1 MSCQDG
7 WHAIDQLDRFI
18 GTTSM
23 DLKIKNSDVF
33 VFPNSTARS
42 IRTKGEFTT
51 FIDPMNIFNKFRYI
65 GNRTYTVD
73 KYSGKST
80 ANGQSIFLDGIITRD
95 LFIIL
100 MDTEGFRVAQIHL
113 YNERFEIIDTLNQNG
128 VDQRT
133 QIEAIDMVYD

>member
-1 MSCQDG
+1 
-7 WHAIDQLDRFI
+7 
-18 GTTSM
+18 M

-33 VFPNSTARS
+33 VFPNSTVKS
-42 IRTKGEFTT
+42 IRTNGEFTT
-51 FIDPMNIFNKFRYI
+51 FIDPSSIFNKFRYI

-73 KYSGKST
+73 KYKGKTTETGPSV
-80 ANGQSIFLDGIITRD
+80 FLDGIITRD

-100 MDTEGFRVAQIHL
+100 MDTDGFRVAQIHL

-133 QIEAIDMVYD
+133 